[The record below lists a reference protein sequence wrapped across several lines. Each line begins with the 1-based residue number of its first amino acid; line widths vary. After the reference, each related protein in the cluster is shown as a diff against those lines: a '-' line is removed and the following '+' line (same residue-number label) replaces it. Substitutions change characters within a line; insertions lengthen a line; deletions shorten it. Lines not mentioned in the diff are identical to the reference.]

1 MSLRRSVGF
10 LLTRRF
16 SPRATPRTAPARSLH
31 SLKDFPV
38 PDGIGR
44 ATGVATATVASA
56 AALALQYFRKDT
68 ADDEASR
75 KQEEEDMK
83 ARFEDW
89 VKKYHRTYPDEE
101 ERAMRFNVFK
111 DNIKSF
117 ESQGLL
123 PNCFADLKD
132 EELPSRRS
140 CIADIDQD
148 IEECLQAKILAET
161 GEFTWTPDVMQG
173 HKKATQVSA

>member
-1 MSLRRSVGF
+1 
-10 LLTRRF
+10 
-16 SPRATPRTAPARSLH
+16 
-31 SLKDFPV
+31 
-38 PDGIGR
+38 
-44 ATGVATATVASA
+44 
-56 AALALQYFRKDT
+56 
-68 ADDEASR
+68 
-75 KQEEEDMK
+75 MK